1 MVCVATRN
9 WSAQH
14 HDNYHAPGTMTDCF
28 LIKETQIHRSSWRRA
43 DIFSTQKRKKNQL
56 NPRIVRAQQG
66 LVFRSDHFQSDNMQ
80 NIPHQQTIDYHE
92 FDVWLIIKMSLM
104 VTESWLHDLIIIY
117 CAFVQVFAIGMHTCI
132 LMAIGM
138 DGNKHA
144 NDLVQT
150 ETIRHCRAA
159 EFQPFREHACCCAT
173 LVS

>member
-1 MVCVATRN
+1 MPHASLIWLTYMVCVATRN

-43 DIFSTQKRKKNQL
+43 DIFSTQKRNQL

-144 NDLVQT
+144 K
-150 ETIRHCRAA
+150 
-159 EFQPFREHACCCAT
+159 FQPFREHACCCAT